1 MDTSIQSLLKMKKFI
16 FWINSQTPNENKSK
30 QDWNTPIHLKN
41 DGQHIKKLLIFLFL
55 IMNFNLC
62 FHHNCGLSGYVF
74 MLEIGLNI
82 LNKIIRGSG
91 NVCECLKLNRM
102 HIKFASLIIWPI
114 NDNLTNTSSKPLSE
128 VKKVLH
134 IIHLITLGLNL
145 F

>member
-16 FWINSQTPNENKSK
+16 FWINAQTSNENKSK

-41 DGQHIKKLLIFLFL
+41 DGLHIKKLLIFLFL
-55 IMNFNLC
+55 ILTFNLC

-74 MLEIGLNI
+74 MLEIGLDI
-82 LNKIIRGSG
+82 LNKIIRGSE

-102 HIKFASLIIWPI
+102 YIKFASLIIWPI
-114 NDNLTNTSSKPLSE
+114 NDNLTNTSSTPLSE

-134 IIHLITLGLNL
+134 IIHLIILCLNL